1 MQKTQ
6 ITINDLIVKNR
17 KQVDKNCTSADYYFG
32 DKFLFNEV
40 SCQMKNGK
48 TSDYQYFTDLEIC
61 FSYKELEYFATKY
74 NGFIGG
80 EPNNMYYIYFCDFNK
95 ALEFINS
102 EDFV

>member
-48 TSDYQYFTDLEIC
+48 TSDYQYFIGDKMGFGPVKYL
-61 FSYKELEYFATKY
+61 AQKY
-74 NGFIGG
+74 NTQIGG
-80 EPNNMYYIYFCDFNK
+80 DYGSGYYIYFCDFNK